1 MKHLILVAP
10 FVLAACGSVESTPQ
24 VEAFIASDP
33 VAAIEAVKESYEQ
46 ASAVTV
52 EPAPVAEPAIINDI
66 ISTETVDIVE

>member
-1 MKHLILVAP
+1 MKHLILVTP

-46 ASAVTV
+46 
-52 EPAPVAEPAIINDI
+52 EEI
-66 ISTETVDIVE
+66 ISAETVDNAE

>member
-46 ASAVTV
+46 EV
-52 EPAPVAEPAIINDI
+52 I
-66 ISTETVDIVE
+66 ISAETVDNAE